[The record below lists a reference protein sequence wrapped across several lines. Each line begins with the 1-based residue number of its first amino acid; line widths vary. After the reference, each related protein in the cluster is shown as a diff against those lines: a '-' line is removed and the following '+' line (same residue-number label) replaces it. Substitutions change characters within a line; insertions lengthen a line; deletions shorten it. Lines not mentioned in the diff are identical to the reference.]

1 MTIIIAIIVFILN
14 MLYIDL
20 IVFELIMFMI
30 TKIGATMMEYIKKYV
45 MQKADLLIDSI
56 DTIHPICP
64 IDE

>member
-1 MTIIIAIIVFILN
+1 
-14 MLYIDL
+14 
-20 IVFELIMFMI
+20 MFMI